1 MYMYL
6 HVIFIIFYN
15 YAMYCNCNPL
25 IIKSVYIICFT
36 EFFKYI
42 LIFFSNLFNNDV
54 NIEL

>member
-6 HVIFIIFYN
+6 HAIFIIFYN
-15 YAMYCNCNPL
+15 YAMYCCNPL